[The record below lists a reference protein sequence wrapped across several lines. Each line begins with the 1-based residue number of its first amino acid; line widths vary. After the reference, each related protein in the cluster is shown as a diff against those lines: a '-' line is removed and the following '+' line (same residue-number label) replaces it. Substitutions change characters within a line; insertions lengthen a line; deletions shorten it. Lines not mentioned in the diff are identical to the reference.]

1 MNDGHADES
10 ALGDVRRRRARRAVT
25 LDDVAKAAGVSM
37 STASRVLHGSGG
49 VTVRAEKQ
57 DAVRTA
63 AQRLG
68 YTSNRLAQLMATGRS
83 NVLGIVLTDLAES
96 RAEYAGVLAF
106 TRARGLGVISAW
118 TAGES
123 PAEHI
128 RLMFDQGVQGLVVA
142 CQQEVASDRDA
153 VAELVRFRDAGR
165 GVCVLGEPV
174 TGFRGVHGGEAS
186 AAVRIASMLLG
197 HGYRRP
203 VVLGGGMEA
212 TAPARRAREAFVDTW
227 REFGAQIDSEAGRDV
242 DGEAD
247 VAGVVE
253 ALSSGDEAPDVL
265 FAVEPHL
272 MDAAVAAVGA
282 GIGRDGVRVAGVRF
296 ADRPGVVGGAS
307 VVATAVLD
315 RVAGATLAAEL
326 AFAPA
331 EAPVVGSVVPVR
343 VEVGPAGGW
352 SHASSQ

>member
-1 MNDGHADES
+1 MND
-10 ALGDVRRRRARRAVT
+10 VRVDGSPSGPVQHRRVRRAVT

-57 DAVRTA
+57 DAVRSA

-83 NVLGIVLTDLAES
+83 NVLGIVLSDLAES
-96 RAEYAGVLAF
+96 RGEYAGVRAF
-106 TRARGLGVISAW
+106 ARARGLGVISAW

-142 CQQEVASDRDA
+142 CQQDVASDGDA

-174 TGFRGVHGGEAS
+174 SGFRGVQGGEAS
-186 AAVRIASMLLG
+186 AAVRIASMLFG
-197 HGYRRP
+197 HGYRHP
-203 VVLGGGMEA
+203 VVLGGGPDGSA
-212 TAPARRAREAFVDTW
+212 AARRARAGFVDTW
-227 REFGAQIDSEAGRDV
+227 REFGAEIDSKAGQDVNAEAAVSGAV
-242 DGEAD
+242 Q
-247 VAGVVE
+247 
-253 ALSSGDEAPDVL
+253 ALSSGPAAPDVL

-272 MDAAVAAVGA
+272 MDGAVAAADA
-282 GIGRDGVRVAGVRF
+282 GVGRDGLRVAGIRF
-296 ADRPGVVGGAS
+296 ADRPGVAGGAS

-315 RVAGATLAAEL
+315 RVAGAGLAAEL

-331 EAPVVGSVVPVR
+331 DAPVLGSVEPVR
-343 VEVGPAGGW
+343 VEVGTASGW
-352 SHASSQ
+352 SRASSQ